1 MTVQLIPIEAHERT
15 VGQIFSD
22 AFAFEIPAYQRPYA
36 WEVDQ
41 IRELLDDLLDAMDN
55 KSTSGGV
62 YFLGSIVLIKSPN
75 DPQSKVIDG
84 QQRLTTLTILLSVLR
99 DLTGDEERRFDR
111 RSYIFQKANADRGTN
126 DRFRLLLR
134 SRDRA
139 FFLKQVQQ
147 PGATNSLVDLV
158 GLEGSQHRIAENT
171 RYLRERLESAD
182 EKRRDA
188 LTAFVVQRCYLVAV
202 AVPTAEAARRIFTV
216 LNARGLDLTPTD
228 ILKADLLDRAGESQ
242 EVDLAERWE
251 AVELATGR
259 DGLVE
264 LFGHIRMLFERE
276 KPRLALEAGFPKFVE
291 PFKRDAD
298 QFITDLLEP
307 LADAF
312 MLLGDTKLVQQQFG
326 PEAARA
332 IRSLA
337 RIDNK
342 DWLPPALLWLW
353 KRRPNQNEIVAGLLT
368 KLERLAYYLFVTRRG
383 VNDRIVRF
391 AAVMNESDQQNSGQ
405 PNSLDLTEVEQS
417 EFVNALNGPVYLTAR
432 ICKPV
437 LQRLDEAL
445 SSGGASYDDL
455 VSIEHVLPQSV
466 DDQSEWATLFPDEG
480 QRGDWTHRL
489 ANLVFLT
496 KRINIRASNW
506 DFEKKKKEYFSSR
519 DGASPFVITQDV
531 LRTANWTLE
540 HLLERQKRLLEK
552 LAAVWRLDISKGLP
566 LEDLQVPSTNEQL
579 LRVPRD
585 NIDQKLIAA
594 KREIIMKAL
603 GNREKVNFLKTSG
616 ALYESTDGKARAIC
630 TTSKRYETGSQY
642 WYGYSPQWDKFLS
655 EGERSFLVLG
665 CMDRNFAYAL
675 PRERV
680 IELLEKLHR
689 TAERHWHIELE
700 ENQSGSL
707 DLIIPRSPNMSL
719 AQFQLNFEHAS

>member
-41 IRELLDDLLDAMDN
+41 VRELLDDLLDAMDN
-55 KSTSGGV
+55 SSTSGGV

-99 DLTGDEERRFDR
+99 DLTVDEERRFDR
-111 RSYIFQKANADRGTN
+111 RAYIFQKANADRGTS

-139 FFLKQVQQ
+139 FFLRQVQQ
-147 PGATNSLVDLV
+147 PGATNTLPDLV
-158 GLEGSQHRIAENT
+158 GLEGSQYSIAENT
-171 RYLRERLESAD
+171 RFLRERLEAVD

-188 LTAFVVQRCYLVAV
+188 LVAFVVQRCYLVAV

-228 ILKADLLDRAGESQ
+228 ILKADLLDRAGEPQ
-242 EVDLAERWE
+242 EADLAERWE

-276 KPRLALEAGFPKFVE
+276 KPRLALEAGFPKFVT
-291 PFKRDAD
+291 PFKGDAD
-298 QFITDLLEP
+298 QFISDLLEP

-312 MLLGDTKLVQQQFG
+312 TLLSDPKTVQQQFG
-326 PEAARA
+326 LEAAKA
-332 IRSLA
+332 VRSLA

-353 KRRPNQNEIVAGLLT
+353 KRKPNQNEIIAGLLT
-368 KLERLAYYLFVTRRG
+368 RLERLAYFLFVTRRG

-391 AAVMNESDQQNSGQ
+391 AAVMSESDQQGTQQ
-405 PNSLDLTEVEQS
+405 PSSLDLTEAEQS
-417 EFVNALNGPVYLTAR
+417 EFVNALNGPIYLTAR

-466 DDQSEWATLFPDEG
+466 NDQSEWATLFPDED
-480 QRGDWTHRL
+480 QRSDWTHRI
-489 ANLVFLT
+489 ANLIFLT

-506 DFEKKKKEYFSSR
+506 DFEKKKTEYFSSR

-531 LRTANWTLE
+531 LRTKNWTLE
-540 HLLERQKRLLEK
+540 HLVERQKRLLEK
-552 LAAVWRLDISKGLP
+552 LAAVWKLDISKGLP
-566 LEDLQVPSTNEQL
+566 VEDLQQP
-579 LRVPRD
+579 RPPRD
-585 NIDQKLIAA
+585 QTDSKFIAA

-603 GNREKVNFLKTSG
+603 SQREKVDLVKISG
-616 ALYESTDGKARAIC
+616 AQYESTDGRIRAIC
-630 TTSKRYETGSQY
+630 TTSTRYKTGSQY
-642 WYGYSPQWDKFLS
+642 WYGYSPEWNEFLS
-655 EGERSFLVLG
+655 ECEHSFLVLG

-680 IELLEKLHR
+680 IELLKNLHR
-689 TAERHWHIELE
+689 TSERHWHIKLE

-707 DLIIPRSPNMSL
+707 DLIIPRSSNISL
-719 AQFQLNFEHAS
+719 AQFQLNF